1 MKKKVF
7 KSHKSKI
14 FNYLNIILI
23 ALVLIEVAFVVNQGV
38 LTGNP
43 VRGVVEK

>member
-1 MKKKVF
+1 MKRGIKRSHKTKVF
-7 KSHKSKI
+7 NS
-14 FNYLNIILI
+14 LNIILI